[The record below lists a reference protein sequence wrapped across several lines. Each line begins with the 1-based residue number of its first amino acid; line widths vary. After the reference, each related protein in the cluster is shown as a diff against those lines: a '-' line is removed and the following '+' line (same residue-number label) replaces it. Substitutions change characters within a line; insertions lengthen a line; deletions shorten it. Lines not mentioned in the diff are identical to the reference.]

1 MARLRQQNPQNYLT
15 SQNIDAEFASV
26 VRYLNAAELGNK
38 TLGELI
44 GQLFDD
50 NGVWDGPIE
59 FRRDSAAGLQYR
71 VGDYASPDTGWETI
85 ASLAELR
92 GEAGQ
97 NLGEIGAPIFQARAD
112 YTATA
117 GQTVFA
123 YAHVATDDLL
133 VYKNGVLQRPG
144 ALFDYVSST
153 AAGGTV
159 TFNAGLAINDKV
171 AIFKVRTTAITG
183 YRRTDTLTTASQ
195 AVFPFVFPSSDTSV
209 AVYRNGI
216 LQREGGTFDYTVQ
229 PAQNTVTFTTTI
241 PANDLITILTV
252 ENVSAQAVSGLM
264 LEGTYTDPTTGLI
277 RYSKLSIADG
287 AIAQAKVDGLAATL
301 TSKAKLT
308 ASATAPV
315 SPATGDLW
323 HDTSQAPNQ
332 LKFWDGT
339 QWLRSSPES
348 SLPTF
353 TAANANQ
360 FVRVN
365 GTGTALTY
373 GAIDLS
379 SVVPLTQKGAAN
391 GVASLDS
398 TGRLPAGQLPNE
410 LSTASYYDRRTGAV
424 TNGNYVTTRIYR
436 QSIRIDGVS
445 AFVGAGSLQLTVQV
459 NGVDQG
465 SPLSISTAVNN
476 TVLSSPIE
484 IDADTAS
491 KSIGF
496 KVTSASSAADLEV
509 VLAATILS

>member
-26 VRYLNAAELGNK
+26 IRYLNAAELGNK

-44 GQLFDD
+44 AQLFDEE
-50 NGVWDGPIE
+50 GVWDGPIE
-59 FRRDSAAGLQYR
+59 FRRDSSAGLQYR
-71 VGDYASPDTGWETI
+71 VGEYTSPEAGWQTI
-85 ASLAELR
+85 ATLAELR

-97 NLGEIGAPIFQARAD
+97 NVGEIGAPIFQARAD

-117 GQTVFA
+117 GQTVFV
-123 YAHVATDDLL
+123 YAHVATDDLI

-153 AAGGTV
+153 ASGGTV
-159 TFNAGLAINDKV
+159 TFNAGLAVNDKV
-171 AIFKVRTTAITG
+171 TIFKVRTTAITG
-183 YRRTDTLTTASQ
+183 YRRTDTLTTAAQ
-195 AVFPFVFPSSDTSV
+195 AVFPFIFPSSDASV
-209 AVYRNGI
+209 VVYRNGI
-216 LQREGGTFDYTVQ
+216 LQREGGSFDYTAQ
-229 PAQNTVTFTTTI
+229 PTQNTITFTSAI
-241 PANDLITILTV
+241 PANNLVTILTV

-264 LEGTYTDPTTGLI
+264 LEGTYTDTSSGLI
-277 RYSKLSIADG
+277 PFAKIAVADG
-287 AIAQAKVDGLAATL
+287 AIAQAKVTGLVGSLATR
-301 TSKAKLT
+301 AKLT
-308 ASATAPV
+308 VSATAPV
-315 SPATGDLW
+315 SPGTGDLW

-332 LKFWDGT
+332 LKFWDGA
-339 QWLRSSPES
+339 QWLRTSPES

-360 FVRVN
+360 FVKVN

-398 TGRLPAGQLPNE
+398 TGRLPASQLPNE
-410 LSTASYYDRRTGAV
+410 LATASYYDRRAGAV
-424 TNGNYVTTRIYR
+424 TNGNYVTTRIFR
-436 QSIRIDGVS
+436 QSVRIDGIS
-445 AFVGAGSLQLTVQV
+445 AFTGAGSLQLTIQV

-465 SPLSISTAVNN
+465 SPLSISTSVNN
-476 TVLSSPIE
+476 AVLASPIE
-484 IDADTAS
+484 VDAETAS

-509 VLAATILS
+509 VLAATVLS